1 MSDVKQGDGFVM
13 KGETAQASLNFST
26 FLLGLASTTLIHLGL
41 APNPETGKRDVN
53 LEMAHETIDL
63 LGILREKTRGNLTP
77 DEEQLF
83 EKLLTDLRWQY
94 VESSKK

>member
-13 KGETAQASLNFST
+13 KGGTAQGSLNFTT
-26 FLLGLASTTLIHLGL
+26 FLLGLASTTLIHLGV
-41 APNPETGKRDVN
+41 APNPETGKTTVD

-63 LGILREKTRGNLTP
+63 LGILREKTRGNLTAEE
-77 DEEQLF
+77 DELF